1 MLKNIRQLLILSKM
15 VKPTIKLEV
24 ENLYFLRDLELGI
37 GTWNLELGIAI
48 DLVKINKVIEKLI
61 HSMLTECRHYIKTH
75 TNSKL

>member
-37 GTWNLELGIAI
+37 GTWNS
-48 DLVKINKVIEKLI
+48 
-61 HSMLTECRHYIKTH
+61 H
-75 TNSKL
+75 